1 MIDSVIPVQLDE
13 GAYMPE
19 RAHELDAGLDLRSPV
34 DVLVPCSGGSAIID
48 TGVHVQLP
56 PDSVGMLKSKSGLNV
71 KHGIVSEGV
80 IDCGYDG
87 SITVKL
93 YNHSD
98 TAYQVKRGDKISQL
112 VILPVLRP
120 TPVQV
125 DKIEGGERGDNGF
138 GSTGREGGSMT
149 RASILKRAIECVC
162 GEREQDYGSPED
174 NFNRIAKYWSTHL
187 GMEITAEDV
196 AVMMA
201 LLKIARIGTGTA
213 TDDSWIDLAGYAA
226 CGGEIAAKGRKR
238 G

>member
-1 MIDSVIPVQLDE
+1 MKSLSDWTLKETKEYCKAHADDCKGCVFLDEFGCIPQSDAPLNWNFPEIELPVDVLPVQLDE
-13 GAYMPE
+13 SAYMPE
-19 RAHELDAGLDLRSPV
+19 RAHEFDAGLDLRSPV
-34 DVLVPCSGGSAIID
+34 DILVPCSGGSAIID
-48 TGVHVQLP
+48 TGVHAQLP

-138 GSTGREGGSMT
+138 GSTGR
-149 RASILKRAIECVC
+149 
-162 GEREQDYGSPED
+162 
-174 NFNRIAKYWSTHL
+174 
-187 GMEITAEDV
+187 
-196 AVMMA
+196 
-201 LLKIARIGTGTA
+201 
-213 TDDSWIDLAGYAA
+213 
-226 CGGEIAAKGRKR
+226 
-238 G
+238 

>member
-1 MIDSVIPVQLDE
+1 MKPLSEWTLDETKRYCTGTACVDCIFNFGECPFYDTEPSKWIIPDANARPTSGLLPVQLDP

-125 DKIEGGERGDNGF
+125 DKIEGGERGNNGF
-138 GSTGREGGSMT
+138 GSTGR
-149 RASILKRAIECVC
+149 
-162 GEREQDYGSPED
+162 
-174 NFNRIAKYWSTHL
+174 
-187 GMEITAEDV
+187 
-196 AVMMA
+196 
-201 LLKIARIGTGTA
+201 
-213 TDDSWIDLAGYAA
+213 
-226 CGGEIAAKGRKR
+226 
-238 G
+238 

>member
-1 MIDSVIPVQLDE
+1 MNKPQLFVDDGVLRAEPPIKRQLLVQLDE

-34 DVLVPCSGGSAIID
+34 DVLVPCSGWSAIID

-93 YNHSD
+93 YNH
-98 TAYQVKRGDKISQL
+98 
-112 VILPVLRP
+112 P

-125 DKIEGGERGDNGF
+125 DKIEGGERGNNGF
-138 GSTGREGGSMT
+138 GSTGR
-149 RASILKRAIECVC
+149 
-162 GEREQDYGSPED
+162 
-174 NFNRIAKYWSTHL
+174 
-187 GMEITAEDV
+187 
-196 AVMMA
+196 
-201 LLKIARIGTGTA
+201 
-213 TDDSWIDLAGYAA
+213 
-226 CGGEIAAKGRKR
+226 
-238 G
+238 